1 MAVGRGVRMELG
13 VAATAVFVANG
24 VRDGRSAT
32 MGAAGAGVVGDG
44 VGETAVQPAVS
55 RITTNRT

>member
-1 MAVGRGVRMELG
+1 MGVGVRVLVGRRVAVGRGVRMELG

-32 MGAAGAGVVGDG
+32 MGAAGAGV
-44 VGETAVQPAVS
+44 ERP
-55 RITTNRT
+55 